1 LKEAV
6 QRGVDVKL
14 ILPGKTDSNLVF
26 NASRSFYDDLLSSG
40 IKLYERKDSMLHAK
54 TALIDG
60 VWSTIGST
68 NLDWRSFLH
77 NQEIDA
83 IVLGQ
88 DFGGQMEAM
97 FKTDIESSHQITLEE
112 WRKRPMLSRVKEK
125 LSKLWAYW
133 L

>member
-1 LKEAV
+1 MVTALKEAV

-60 VWSTIGST
+60 VWSTVGFN
-68 NLDWRSFLH
+68 NL
-77 NQEIDA
+77 
-83 IVLGQ
+83 
-88 DFGGQMEAM
+88 
-97 FKTDIESSHQITLEE
+97 LE
-112 WRKRPMLSRVKEK
+112 RALMLSRLIIYFDQDGNAMLLQLLDDGIV
-125 LSKLWAYW
+125 S
-133 L
+133 